1 MNSHLRRVRAIPR
14 LGRCLARLS
23 LWVMA
28 TVLAVVWAPGAGT
41 AVANAICGLAPQA
54 SAYHY
59 GYQTPQR
66 NGGDAARERGAPM
79 DPAASAV
86 SASQEVIR
94 RGAGAT
100 PMAPP
105 ATSACAGPIYD
116 VVQMR
121 RAAHASAALEGAASW
136 SGSLGS
142 LPVVG
147 VATKGVS
154 SSGIRFSQS
163 SANGAAE
170 IEASM
175 RANGWVGDAIN
186 VVRMR
191 DGGLTSLD
199 NTRLLAAKRA
209 GIDVQANIHAFDDAL
224 PAGMVERFTTAK
236 GGVPSTGGD
245 AVMNRIGGQSAGYR
259 GANPFGSWVTG
270 WSGN

>member
-59 GYQTPQR
+59 DYQTPQR
-66 NGGDAARERGAPM
+66 NGGDAAREQGAPM

-121 RAAHASAALEGAASW
+121 RAAHASAALEGAGSW
-136 SGSLGS
+136 SDSLGS

-147 VATKGVS
+147 VAAE
-154 SSGIRFSQS
+154 
-163 SANGAAE
+163 SAPQL
-170 IEASM
+170 
-175 RANGWVGDAIN
+175 V
-186 VVRMR
+186 
-191 DGGLTSLD
+191 
-199 NTRLLAAKRA
+199 
-209 GIDVQANIHAFDDAL
+209 
-224 PAGMVERFTTAK
+224 
-236 GGVPSTGGD
+236 
-245 AVMNRIGGQSAGYR
+245 YR
-259 GANPFGSWVTG
+259 GGSRTAQNMTPRPGKDHTGLSTFDNPAAAPPNGGRSK
-270 WSGN
+270 